1 MKHAVLKLLVIGGV
15 LFLFIGCDRVP
26 PELLPGRWRA
36 TATLPGGEL
45 PFFIDVHPD
54 SITPEVFLVNGEERV
69 RVREVHLSRDSV
81 ILKLPAFNTTLR
93 ARRSRPEVLEGELIL
108 VKRGGVRQVMPFQA
122 RHGVTHRF
130 FAHAA
135 PPAIEVTGRW
145 EVTFVDDEGNA
156 TQAVGEFHQQHRRL
170 RGTFMTPTGDYRF
183 LEGEVT
189 DSSLYLSCFDGGH
202 AFLFRAKLD
211 SQGQLR
217 GDFWSGTAWHEKWT
231 ARPNPEASLP
241 DPYRLTYLKAGY
253 DRFDFIFPNINGD
266 SISLSDPQF
275 RGKVVLISIG
285 GSWCPNCHDETRF
298 LVQLYKE
305 YHDQGLEVIGLMY
318 EHFRDF
324 SRAARQV
331 RRFREK
337 FGIRYPLLIAGYS
350 DKEAASRTLPMLN
363 HVLSYP
369 TTIFVDRRGRVRKI
383 HTGFT
388 GPGTGE
394 HYRQLTREYR
404 ELVEQLLRE

>member
-1 MKHAVLKLLVIGGV
+1 
-15 LFLFIGCDRVP
+15 
-26 PELLPGRWRA
+26 
-36 TATLPGGEL
+36 
-45 PFFIDVHPD
+45 
-54 SITPEVFLVNGEERV
+54 
-69 RVREVHLSRDSV
+69 
-81 ILKLPAFNTTLR
+81 
-93 ARRSRPEVLEGELIL
+93 
-108 VKRGGVRQVMPFQA
+108 
-122 RHGVTHRF
+122 
-130 FAHAA
+130 
-135 PPAIEVTGRW
+135 
-145 EVTFVDDEGNA
+145 
-156 TQAVGEFHQQHRRL
+156 
-170 RGTFMTPTGDYRF
+170 
-183 LEGEVT
+183 
-189 DSSLYLSCFDGGH
+189 
-202 AFLFRAKLD
+202 
-211 SQGQLR
+211 
-217 GDFWSGTAWHEKWT
+217 
-231 ARPNPEASLP
+231 
-241 DPYRLTYLKAGY
+241 
-253 DRFDFIFPNINGD
+253 
-266 SISLSDPQF
+266 
-275 RGKVVLISIG
+275 
-285 GSWCPNCHDETRF
+285 
-298 LVQLYKE
+298 VQLYKE